1 LENTFASF
9 NLIME
14 FAHPTEIRAK
24 RVRLLAVLSFVVLF
38 IGVAVYFCWP
48 NEPVYHF
55 RTLTSWLEDYAN
67 PLGDVHNLQD
77 LQSTAVRSRQLKA
90 HEAVL
95 AIGTNA
101 IPTLLKYAG
110 TRTARTGAANSP
122 PDFDD
127 LSLAV
132 RMTWATDK
140 HGLARAGFMIL
151 QGRAAPALP
160 ELLQLT
166 HDQDA
171 GVRLF
176 ASESILMV
184 AGADPKV
191 IIPMYVQ
198 FGHDPDAGNRQQ
210 AARFLQTM
218 LLMADDA
225 QKASIY
231 GAFPDLRESSRKSP

>member
-1 LENTFASF
+1 
-9 NLIME
+9 ME
-14 FAHPTEIRAK
+14 FPHPAETRAK
-24 RVRLLAVLSFVVLF
+24 RVRLFAILSAIVSLVGFVIYL
-38 IGVAVYFCWP
+38 CWP

-55 RTLTSWLEDYAN
+55 RTLTSWLEDYSN
-67 PLGDVHNLQD
+67 PLRDVHSPED
-77 LQSTAVRSRQLKA
+77 LRRIDVRTRQLKA
-90 HEAVL
+90 SEAVL

-110 TRTARTGAANSP
+110 TRSAQTGAADIPPNS
-122 PDFDD
+122 DD

-160 ELLQLT
+160 ELLKLT
-166 HDQDA
+166 HDRDA

-176 ASESILMV
+176 ASESIIMV
-184 AGADPKV
+184 AGTDPKV
-191 IIPMYVQ
+191 LIPMYVQ

-210 AARFLQTM
+210 AARFLRTM
-218 LLMADDA
+218 LLMADEP
-225 QKASIY
+225 QKAAIY
-231 GAFPDLRESSRKSP
+231 AAFPELREMPQKAP